1 MWKFT
6 WDRAF
11 PHVEIH
17 QKLWISQRAEIL
29 IFWCIS
35 TSGNSSRKVN
45 FRMSIYKRIREFPRG
60 KTCGNTRFF
69 GDFHM
74 RKYTRKCEFP
84 HAEIHAERCITAC
97 GNTLNQVQKNSS
109 KMKMATVQKAW
120 LSPQK
125 MIVQIDLLYLQ
136 KLLDNKCWQLN
147 LTTKVRFTRGGSP
160 FSQV

>member
-29 IFWCIS
+29 IFGCIS
-35 TSGNSSRKVN
+35 TCGNSSGKVY

-69 GDFHM
+69 EDFHM
-74 RKYTRKCEFP
+74 REYTRKCEFP
-84 HAEIHAERCITAC
+84 RAEIHAEMCITAC
-97 GNTLNQVQKNSS
+97 GNTLNQVQKIVRIFKEEEEEYESDMIHEFVVYHSS
-109 KMKMATVQKAW
+109 G
-120 LSPQK
+120 LSMCPPCTN
-125 MIVQIDLLYLQ
+125 LQ
-136 KLLDNKCWQLN
+136 TN
-147 LTTKVRFTRGGSP
+147 
-160 FSQV
+160 